1 MLGQKRSGLLDSLQ
15 LCAGVRQ
22 APETASELLSVS
34 PSLCQRRGPMTRR
47 MLFLALA
54 VFQGILPRS
63 AGQEISSTTAGTY
76 DSTAKLAF
84 SKDGQIL
91 REFREVSS
99 EDADQFRRVHAI
111 TYVLSKGEVSQVWKL
126 QPYTRFCSATSD
138 GRKAIIYVDTPHPD
152 ASGHVLLL
160 DTETGRTQD
169 VPNEWF
175 DNDPHPDAAISGDGR
190 FVSAYS
196 EAGPERPM
204 VVRIYEWQTKKLVAT
219 QMSELISAGGIFGG
233 GVTEDG
239 KIEFWNNRTGSK
251 IVEPKTGQTLLKF
264 GPNAVR
270 SPDRKWIVEL
280 AGYLHGYERPD
291 STVIDG
297 MGGKPLGN
305 LDLKIGNQP
314 AVSWSGVFCGTSDRM
329 IAWDHDSVLVFDL
342 SSRKQITSIPVEAW
356 RDRNVADPNMSV
368 GCSWNGKRF
377 AIRSGGRL
385 TLHDLK

>member
-1 MLGQKRSGLLDSLQ
+1 MA
-15 LCAGVRQ
+15 C
-22 APETASELLSVS
+22 
-34 PSLCQRRGPMTRR
+34 R
-47 MLFLALA
+47 MLFLAL
-54 VFQGILPRS
+54 VLFQCILPRS
-63 AGQEISSTTAGTY
+63 GGQEISATTAGTY
-76 DSTAKLAF
+76 DSTVKLVF
-84 SKDGQIL
+84 SQDGRIL

-111 TYVLSKGEVSQVWKL
+111 TYVLSKGAVSQTWKL
-126 QPYTRFCSATSD
+126 QPYTQFYSATSD

-152 ASGHVLLL
+152 ESGHVLLL
-160 DTETGRTQD
+160 NTETGRTQD

-175 DNDPHPDAAISGDGR
+175 DEDPHPDAAISGDGR

-196 EAGPERPM
+196 QAGPNERPM
-204 VVRIYEWQTKKLVAT
+204 VVKIYDWQTRKLVAT

-251 IVEPKTGQTLLKF
+251 IVEPKTGRTLLEF

-270 SPDRKWIVEL
+270 SLDGKWIVEL

-291 STVIDG
+291 TTVIDG
-297 MGGKPLGN
+297 IGKKPLGN
-305 LDLKIGNQP
+305 LDLKIRNQP

-342 SSRKQITSIPVEAW
+342 PSRKQITSIPVETW
-356 RDRNVADPNMSV
+356 RDKNVADPNMCV
-368 GCSWNGKRF
+368 GCSWNGKRV